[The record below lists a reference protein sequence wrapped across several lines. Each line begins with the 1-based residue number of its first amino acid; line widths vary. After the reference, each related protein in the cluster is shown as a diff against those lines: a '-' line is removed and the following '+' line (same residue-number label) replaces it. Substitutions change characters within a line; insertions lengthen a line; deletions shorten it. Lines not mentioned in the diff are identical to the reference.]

1 MLCRDGMLEV
11 NETRPSAEGHRASET
26 KEGLSVVKAF
36 EDVWERRG
44 TLHYRLCPR
53 CQRAVP
59 TNSSERY
66 CINDGSWLL
75 ERCPLCSTTI
85 TNPYARFCAAC
96 GLEFAGANSTEDAM
110 SSTVSDSKEENR

>member
-1 MLCRDGMLEV
+1 VD
-11 NETRPSAEGHRASET
+11 
-26 KEGLSVVKAF
+26 AF
-36 EDVWERRG
+36 EDFLERRG

-59 TNSSERY
+59 TTSSERY

-96 GLEFAGANSTEDAM
+96 GLEFGTIAEAVDGE
-110 SSTVSDSKEENR
+110 VSRESQER